1 MKQTNNI
8 LYSLIACIT
17 FITACS
23 DEKLPDS
30 KGNLTSAYEAA
41 DIVMMNAYIYTV
53 NQDRAIAE
61 AVAIK
66 GNKITHVGTNNSVK
80 SYINSDTDVRDLGG
94 RMVMPGIHDMHVH
107 ATGLAEPGMCNL
119 EGDPLPMGELVPF
132 LKGCLEKE
140 QPAEGEWLVVVGWA
154 GYSEPSKDHK
164 TMRQALDAVS
174 DKHPIV
180 LWTSHTAAFNS
191 PAFAQAKDI
200 KGNVVGMNRETLPTV
215 YADYQKMISVDAT
228 GEPTGKVVEDAR
240 DFVRDTVFEDLMGLN
255 QPPDYAM
262 PAVAEILARSG
273 ITSIQDPMSVA
284 RTLELYEWF
293 EKSGK
298 MSFRVKAYLYGQPH
312 SSSFVD
318 DPDIIDRISDHVSD
332 FTALRDKY
340 KDSEFIQASGVKFFM
355 DGGLYGSPNPLPQ
368 PPTLP
373 STGILG
379 EFNQPLFSYQEDG
392 SVDVSGYVDL
402 DNTVCERTRAEMQK
416 YQDKELVADFIKKQ
430 GYHPSQCV
438 KTSGHLG
445 HSAEYVNEYVRQMT
459 EAGMHIH
466 VHSDSDKATRVLTDA
481 FVANKALAD
490 EKGVTQTI
498 AHAQLIHPDDVK
510 RLGELGV
517 YISTT
522 YSWMLPFPDN
532 ISVIPFF
539 DKVDGADDLYNMD
552 HYYMQNVF
560 PVRSLKNAG
569 AILAWGSDAPQGL
582 RDPIPFVNM
591 ESALTRELD
600 GNVLNAGERLN
611 IHEIIDSFTINGAR
625 LMGHEKQL
633 GSIETGN
640 IADLIVINQNIVELA
655 NEGNEDQVG
664 DTVVDMTIFDGGI
677 IYERTE

>member
-1 MKQTNNI
+1 MNQTNNI

-23 DEKLPDS
+23 DEKPPDS

-53 NQDRAIAE
+53 NQNRAIAE

-66 GNKITHVGTNNSVK
+66 GNKIAHVGTNNSVK

-107 ATGLAEPGMCNL
+107 ATGLAEPSMCNL
-119 EGDPLPMGELVPF
+119 EGNPLPMGELVPF

-154 GYSEPSKDHK
+154 GYSEPSENHK

-191 PAFAQAKDI
+191 PAFAQAKDL

-318 DPDIIDRISDHVSD
+318 DPDIMDRISDHVSD

-340 KDSEFIQASGVKFFM
+340 KDSEFIQADGVKIFM

-379 EFNQPLFSYQEDG
+379 EFKQPLFSYQEDG
-392 SVDVSGYVDL
+392 SLDVSGYVDL

-416 YQDKELVADFIKKQ
+416 YQDKELVADFIEKQ

-481 FVANKALAD
+481 FVANKGLAD

-522 YSWMLPFPDN
+522 YSWMLPFPEN

-539 DKVDGADDLYNMD
+539 DKVDGVDDLYNMD

-560 PVRSLKNAG
+560 PVKSLKNAG

-591 ESALTRELD
+591 EAALTRELD

-664 DTVVDMTIFDGGI
+664 DTVVDMTIFNGGI